1 MLSLSEILEEE
12 DLQAVSEGTGVAEDR
27 GILYPQANS
36 LDKVL
41 EVILALRV
49 SGMSVYDM
57 VKTGIVN
64 SSRQARYYYNAA
76 AFLGFCYRRGDYF
89 YPTETAEELSQCDDA
104 HRRQFFA
111 AMVLENPRMG
121 ALFSGAF
128 RHKDKE
134 TRICWIE
141 KQIAPSISA
150 KATLRRRAS
159 CLHAWIAWIQQNLA
173 TIKG

>member
-1 MLSLSEILEEE
+1 MLSLSEILEDDVQPVTEGVDVGEE
-12 DLQAVSEGTGVAEDR
+12 G

-41 EVILALRV
+41 EVVLALRV

-89 YPTETAEELSQCDDA
+89 YPTEAAEELLKCESA
-104 HRRQFFA
+104 YRRHSFA
-111 AMVLENPRMG
+111 AMVLENSRIEV
-121 ALFSGAF
+121 LFTKAF
-128 RHKDKE
+128 RYRDKE
-134 TRICWIE
+134 ARICWIE
-141 KQIAPSISA
+141 DQIAPNISA

-159 CLHAWIAWIQQNLA
+159 CLHAWLAWIQQNLPA
-173 TIKG
+173 IKG

>member
-12 DLQAVSEGTGVAEDR
+12 EVQSVPEGADVDDDR

-36 LDKVL
+36 LDKVF

-89 YPTETAEELSQCDDA
+89 YPTEAAEELSKSDDA
-104 HRRQFFA
+104 YRRHFFA

-121 ALFSGAF
+121 VLFSGAF
-128 RHKDKE
+128 RYQDKE
-134 TRICWIE
+134 TRVCWIE

-159 CLHAWIAWIQQNLA
+159 CLHAWIAWIQQNLP